1 MVARAVGEGF
11 DCFLFGLC
19 PARLWRLLTLTLA
32 AAKGEQDIPVHRILT
47 MFLLSAPA
55 ALLRFSG
62 QKIAF
67 FRFCRAFMRNVQ
79 DKPGVKLFSAQP
91 QPHCHQTVANSAN
104 GSAVRQRGCAG
115 E

>member
-11 DCFLFGLC
+11 DCCFLFGLC

-32 AAKGEQDIPVHRILT
+32 AAKGEQGIPVHRILT

-55 ALLRFSG
+55 ALLKSG
-62 QKIAF
+62 RKIAF
-67 FRFCRAFMRNVQ
+67 FRFCRAFMRNVK

-91 QPHCHQTVANSAN
+91 
-104 GSAVRQRGCAG
+104 
-115 E
+115 